1 MTSYAN
7 TISFPLHTP
16 GRTTKAS
23 PADVRRNN
31 RSLVFG
37 LLFPNGQLSRADLG
51 RQTGLSR
58 VAISGVANSMLD
70 EGLICESGFDVNASG
85 KGKRGTLLSID
96 TSRLHII
103 SVDLSQEHLVQGAVT
118 DLLGTPQQ
126 RMEMALGPDNDIN
139 ADMIVQLVDQLRTD
153 IDADTIIGIGIA
165 ATGVVEDGV
174 IRESTVL
181 GWRDL
186 DLRGMLE
193 RRFGFPV
200 TISNDVVCSML
211 AERFFGHGD
220 KSMLFIKIDRGIGA
234 ATLIDDVTVIGQN
247 HAGGEIGHIS
257 LDPESGVLCPC
268 GKRGCLETMVTS
280 PVIRERIRRAS
291 TPEEQLDIIRSCGEQ
306 LAASMRQIEQEG
318 RGIVLYM
325 RQEGRGIGLINKLKT
340 YVLQEQGFDTVE
352 ANIKLGFAPD
362 LREYWI
368 GAQILRDLGV
378 KSLRLLTNN
387 PEKIYGLSGFGLE
400 IHERVPIEI
409 DPQQYDSFYLKTKQ
423 DKMGH
428 IFTKI
433 KV

>member
-325 RQEGRGIGLINKLKT
+325 RQEGRGIGLLNKLRA
-340 YVLQEQGFDTVE
+340 YELQDQGMDTLD
-352 ANIKLGFAPD
+352 ANLALGFPAD
-362 LREYWI
+362 AREYYI

-378 KSLRLLTNN
+378 KSMRLLTNN
-387 PEKIYGLSGFGLE
+387 PDKLYQLSGYGLT
-400 IHERVPIEI
+400 IAERVPIEI
-409 DPQQYDSFYLKTKQ
+409 APTECDKRYLETKR
-423 DKMGH
+423 DRMGH
-428 IFTKI
+428 MLT
-433 KV
+433 V

>member
-1 MTSYAN
+1 
-7 TISFPLHTP
+7 
-16 GRTTKAS
+16 
-23 PADVRRNN
+23 
-31 RSLVFG
+31 
-37 LLFPNGQLSRADLG
+37 
-51 RQTGLSR
+51 
-58 VAISGVANSMLD
+58 MLD

-247 HAGGEIGHIS
+247 HEARSGIS
-257 LDPESGVLCPC
+257 PSTRS
-268 GKRGCLETMVTS
+268 RGCCV
-280 PVIRERIRRAS
+280 RAANAGAWRRWS
-291 TPEEQLDIIRSCGEQ
+291 HR
-306 LAASMRQIEQEG
+306 R
-318 RGIVLYM
+318 
-325 RQEGRGIGLINKLKT
+325 
-340 YVLQEQGFDTVE
+340 
-352 ANIKLGFAPD
+352 
-362 LREYWI
+362 
-368 GAQILRDLGV
+368 
-378 KSLRLLTNN
+378 
-387 PEKIYGLSGFGLE
+387 
-400 IHERVPIEI
+400 
-409 DPQQYDSFYLKTKQ
+409 
-423 DKMGH
+423 
-428 IFTKI
+428 
-433 KV
+433 

>member
-139 ADMIVQLVDQLRTD
+139 ADMIVQLVDKLRTD

-306 LAASMRQIEQEG
+306 LAAALAMP
-318 RGIVLYM
+318 
-325 RQEGRGIGLINKLKT
+325 IGLLDINDICVYGPPDIVNAAFL
-340 YVLQEQGFDTVE
+340 E
-352 ANIKLGFAPD
+352 ATQRRVDMVSSSKFHKHTSVRRCQVGSDIA
-362 LREYWI
+362 LRGSAIDVVHHY
-368 GAQILRDLGV
+368 
-378 KSLRLLTNN
+378 
-387 PEKIYGLSGFGLE
+387 
-400 IHERVPIEI
+400 IEN
-409 DPQQYDSFYLKTKQ
+409 
-423 DKMGH
+423 GH
-428 IFTKI
+428 
-433 KV
+433 

>member
-7 TISFPLHTP
+7 PISFPLHTP

-280 PVIRERIRRAS
+280 PVIRERIRRALPERGSGPRFISQGPFGGSLSDRSRCNDEPRRWRIRAARYPNPPGTVARRYACGTS
-291 TPEEQLDIIRSCGEQ
+291 TTTPCPHG
-306 LAASMRQIEQEG
+306 AASPPGMPRSRCPAG
-318 RGIVLYM
+318 RTRIC
-325 RQEGRGIGLINKLKT
+325 R
-340 YVLQEQGFDTVE
+340 
-352 ANIKLGFAPD
+352 
-362 LREYWI
+362 
-368 GAQILRDLGV
+368 
-378 KSLRLLTNN
+378 
-387 PEKIYGLSGFGLE
+387 
-400 IHERVPIEI
+400 
-409 DPQQYDSFYLKTKQ
+409 
-423 DKMGH
+423 
-428 IFTKI
+428 
-433 KV
+433 

>member
-16 GRTTKAS
+16 GRTTKQVPPTCAATTVPWCS
-23 PADVRRNN
+23 GCCSRTGSYPAPTSGGRPD
-31 RSLVFG
+31 
-37 LLFPNGQLSRADLG
+37 SRAW
-51 RQTGLSR
+51 RYRESPTACSTK
-58 VAISGVANSMLD
+58 
-70 EGLICESGFDVNASG
+70 LICESGFDVNASG

-306 LAASMRQIEQEG
+306 LAAALAMP
-318 RGIVLYM
+318 
-325 RQEGRGIGLINKLKT
+325 IGLLDINDICVYGPPDIVNAAFL
-340 YVLQEQGFDTVE
+340 E
-352 ANIKLGFAPD
+352 ATQRRVDMVSSSKFHKHTSVRRCQVGSDIA
-362 LREYWI
+362 LRGSAIDVVHHY
-368 GAQILRDLGV
+368 
-378 KSLRLLTNN
+378 
-387 PEKIYGLSGFGLE
+387 
-400 IHERVPIEI
+400 IEN
-409 DPQQYDSFYLKTKQ
+409 
-423 DKMGH
+423 GH
-428 IFTKI
+428 
-433 KV
+433 

>member
-16 GRTTKAS
+16 GKTTKAS

-325 RQEGRGIGLINKLKT
+325 RQEGRGIGLLNKLRA
-340 YVLQEQGFDTVE
+340 YELQDQGMDTLD
-352 ANIKLGFAPD
+352 ANLALGFPAD
-362 LREYWI
+362 AREYYI

-378 KSLRLLTNN
+378 KSMRLLTNN
-387 PEKIYGLSGFGLE
+387 PDKLYQLSGYGLT
-400 IHERVPIEI
+400 IAERVPIEI
-409 DPQQYDSFYLKTKQ
+409 APTECDKRYLETKR
-423 DKMGH
+423 DRMGH
-428 IFTKI
+428 MLT
-433 KV
+433 V

>member
-16 GRTTKAS
+16 GKTTKAS

-139 ADMIVQLVDQLRTD
+139 ADMIVPLVDQLRTD

-291 TPEEQLDIIRSCGEQ
+291 TPEEQLDIIRSCGE
-306 LAASMRQIEQEG
+306 
-318 RGIVLYM
+318 
-325 RQEGRGIGLINKLKT
+325 
-340 YVLQEQGFDTVE
+340 
-352 ANIKLGFAPD
+352 
-362 LREYWI
+362 
-368 GAQILRDLGV
+368 
-378 KSLRLLTNN
+378 
-387 PEKIYGLSGFGLE
+387 
-400 IHERVPIEI
+400 
-409 DPQQYDSFYLKTKQ
+409 
-423 DKMGH
+423 
-428 IFTKI
+428 
-433 KV
+433 

>member
-306 LAASMRQIEQEG
+306 LAAALAMP
-318 RGIVLYM
+318 
-325 RQEGRGIGLINKLKT
+325 IGLLDINDICVYGPPDIVNAAFL
-340 YVLQEQGFDTVE
+340 E
-352 ANIKLGFAPD
+352 ATQRRVDMVSSSKFHKHTSVRRCQVGSDIA
-362 LREYWI
+362 LR
-368 GAQILRDLGV
+368 
-378 KSLRLLTNN
+378 
-387 PEKIYGLSGFGLE
+387 
-400 IHERVPIEI
+400 
-409 DPQQYDSFYLKTKQ
+409 
-423 DKMGH
+423 
-428 IFTKI
+428 
-433 KV
+433 